1 MTIEQT
7 VLENFRELPTDK
19 QQEVLDFIQFL
30 KYKLSGQKTI
40 SISDNQKVNDFWS
53 ALQEFRQRV
62 DLESIDDD
70 IFENLRDKSPGRE
83 NQFFKKIVCL
93 RTEFFKLAEFDDL

>member
-1 MTIEQT
+1 MTLEQT

-30 KYKLSGQKTI
+30 KYQLSAKTTVA
-40 SISDNQKVNDFWS
+40 ISDRQEVLTENQETNVFWL
-53 ALQEFRQRV
+53 ALQNFRQRV
-62 DLESIDDD
+62 DLESLDDD

-83 NQFFKKIVCL
+83 VNL
-93 RTEFFKLAEFDDL
+93 

>member
-30 KYKLSGQKTI
+30 KSQLSVQKPI
-40 SISDNQKVNDFWS
+40 SISDNQEVNDFWS

-70 IFENLRDKSPGRE
+70 IFENLRDKSPGRDV
-83 NQFFKKIVCL
+83 NL
-93 RTEFFKLAEFDDL
+93 WL

>member
-7 VLENFRELPTDK
+7 VLENFRDLPTDK

-30 KYKLSGQKTI
+30 KYQI
-40 SISDNQKVNDFWS
+40 SIQKQISLSDNQKVVEESKQINDFWS
-53 ALQEFRQRV
+53 ALQDFRQRV

-70 IFENLRDKSPGRE
+70 IFENIRDKSPGRE
-83 NQFFKKIVCL
+83 VNL
-93 RTEFFKLAEFDDL
+93 